1 MRTNDLKNGAHGAPY
16 SIKQQLE
23 WATKTLFSISC
34 SAGLDSEVLLAF
46 CLQKNR
52 TYLLTWPEKELTTEQ
67 LDCFREI
74 IKKRLQPQPVA
85 YLTGSREFYSMELNT
100 TPATLVP
107 RPETELIVDTVLDL
121 IAHIDA
127 PEILEMGT
135 GTGAI
140 ALALKKYKPKSNVLA
155 TDFSQA
161 ALDVARSNA
170 IKHELTI
177 SLLQSNWYQYVPE
190 RKFDVIVSNP
200 PYIAADDPYLSQGDL
215 PAEPIMALSSGET
228 GLEALEMIIQD
239 ASSYLNK
246 DGWIVLEHGYDQQQQ
261 VTEIL
266 EKNGFDNIKT
276 LTDFN
281 DLPRVSLGLRV

>member
-1 MRTNDLKNGAHGAPY
+1 MVHGAN
-16 SIKQQLE
+16 SIKKQLE
-23 WATKTLFSISC
+23 WATKNLFSISC

-46 CLQKNR
+46 CLNKNR
-52 TYLLTWPEKELTTEQ
+52 SYLLTWPEKELTAEQ
-67 LDCFREI
+67 LECFREI

-100 TPATLVP
+100 TPDTLVP

-121 IAHIDA
+121 LADLDS
-127 PEILEMGT
+127 PQILEMGT

-155 TDFSQA
+155 TDFSQG

-170 IKHELTI
+170 TKHDLTI
-177 SLLQSNWYQYVPE
+177 SFEESNWYQHVPE

-200 PYIAADDPYLSQGDL
+200 PYIAEDDPYLSQGDL

-228 GLEALEMIIQD
+228 GLEALEVIIQD

-246 DGWIVLEHGYDQQQQ
+246 DGWIVLEHGYNQQQQ
-261 VTEIL
+261 VVEML
-266 EKNGFDNIKT
+266 EKYGFNSIKT
-276 LTDFN
+276 LTDYN
-281 DLPRVSLGLRV
+281 DLPRVSLGLKI